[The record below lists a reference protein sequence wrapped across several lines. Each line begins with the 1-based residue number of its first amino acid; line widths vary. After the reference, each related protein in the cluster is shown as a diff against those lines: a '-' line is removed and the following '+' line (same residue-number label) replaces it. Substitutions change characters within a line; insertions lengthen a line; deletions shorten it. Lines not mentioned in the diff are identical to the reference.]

1 VEFNP
6 YDVST
11 KELVWDGPAAWL
23 IRLGIPLPGPVD
35 VIDSDITA
43 LTAAADKVIK
53 VGGPEPFLVNLEFQS
68 SHDSDLVE
76 TLWFRQAALYRRH
89 KLPVLTVLILLR
101 REANSPGLKGT
112 FKILMPDGFRTNLYN
127 YRIVRVWNED
137 PESYLTAGVNL
148 VPMAPLANVPGKA
161 LSGLVQRMAARINA
175 EPEPRAAMLWTAT
188 YLLMGLRYSEAV
200 ALQLLEG
207 VLNMQES
214 TTYQAILREGVNKG
228 RIEGLIEGRNEGLIE
243 GSVGEAQRLL
253 VLLGEDRFGAPNEA
267 TRIAI
272 EAIRDLE
279 RLERMSRR
287 THDANIHNWDGLL
300 DTP

>member
-23 IRLGIPLPGPVD
+23 IRLRIALPGPVD

-43 LTAAADKVIK
+43 LTAAADKVIQ

-68 SHDSDLVE
+68 SHKSDLIQ
-76 TLWFRQAALYRRH
+76 TLWFRQAALYHRH
-89 KLPVLTVLILLR
+89 RLPVLTVLMLLR
-101 REANSPGLKGT
+101 REANSPSFKGT

-127 YRIVRVWNED
+127 YRIVRVWKDD

-148 VPMAPLANVPGKA
+148 VPLAPLANVPAQA
-161 LSGLVQRMAARINA
+161 LPGMVRRMAARINA
-175 EPEPRAAMLWTAT
+175 EPEPRASMLWTAT

-207 VLNMQES
+207 VQNMRES
-214 TTYQAILREGVNKG
+214 TTYQAILREG
-228 RIEGLIEGRNEGLIE
+228 RNEGLIE
-243 GSVGEAQRLL
+243 GAVRELQR
-253 VLLGEDRFGAPNEA
+253 VLLIQGEIRFGAPNE
-267 TRIAI
+267 RIRNAI
-272 EAIRDLE
+272 EEIRDLE
-279 RLERMSRR
+279 HLERMSRR
-287 THDANIHNWDGLL
+287 LLDTNLHDWEGLL